1 MVVRVC
7 HRWRRKSPEEQKN
20 KKPKTK
26 KKFNLIKE
34 PKNKKVNLVHQLLR
48 KKKIGE
54 DARKRNKEFNKKAK
68 AKIKKNKLIRV
79 GKNKRIRAPKNKSK
93 IKNRMQRKSRR
104 LKQTTNKKSRK
115 NKKEAQ
121 NKDQDRLLLPNID
134 FLKTNPKAQ

>member
-1 MVVRVC
+1 
-7 HRWRRKSPEEQKN
+7 
-20 KKPKTK
+20 
-26 KKFNLIKE
+26 
-34 PKNKKVNLVHQLLR
+34 
-48 KKKIGE
+48 
-54 DARKRNKEFNKKAK
+54 
-68 AKIKKNKLIRV
+68 V